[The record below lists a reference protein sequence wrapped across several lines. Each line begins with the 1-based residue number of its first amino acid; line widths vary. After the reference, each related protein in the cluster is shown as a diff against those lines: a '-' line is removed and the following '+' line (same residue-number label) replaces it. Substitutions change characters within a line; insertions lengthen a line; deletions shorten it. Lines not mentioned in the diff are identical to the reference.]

1 MNRSRKASAKQQAA
15 AFEEAS
21 MRRCVSRAA
30 LVLLMLV
37 SAGAAHAQTVDE
49 IIAKNIEAKGGAAKW
64 KSVNTVKMTGKISM
78 QGMDLPLTVYAKRP
92 NYNRQEIV
100 LQDKQLVQAFDGTT
114 AWLINPM
121 MGSDVAQELPGPAA
135 EMMRNTA
142 DFDGALI
149 DYKAKG
155 HTVEFVG
162 KEKLDATEVYHLKV
176 TMKGGSH
183 VQHYYLDAKSGIELK
198 TSADI
203 DMGTGTK
210 QALETEMSNFQ
221 QVNGIMIPHTVK
233 QTVNGKP
240 VVQMT
245 IDKVEFNSAIDDTLF
260 RMPKK

>member
-1 MNRSRKASAKQQAA
+1 MMRRNLRAAFVLVALSAA
-15 AFEEAS
+15 A
-21 MRRCVSRAA
+21 
-30 LVLLMLV
+30 
-37 SAGAAHAQTVDE
+37 AAHAQTVDE
-49 IIAKNIEAKGGAAKW
+49 IVAKNLQAKGGAEKW
-64 KSVNTVKMTGKISM
+64 KAVNSVKMTGKITL

-114 AWLINPM
+114 AWQINPM
-121 MGSDVAQELPGPAA
+121 MGSDAPQELPGPTA
-135 EMMRNTA
+135 EMMKNSA

-149 DYKAKG
+149 DYKQKG

-162 KEKLDATEVYHLKV
+162 KEKIDATEVYHLKV
-176 TMKGGSH
+176 TMKNGH

-198 TSADI
+198 TQADV
-203 DMGTGTK
+203 DLGTGAK
-210 QALETEMSNFQ
+210 QPLETEMSNYQ

-233 QTVNGKP
+233 QLINGKP

-245 IDKVEFNSAIDDTLF
+245 IDKVEFNVPVDDALF

>member
-1 MNRSRKASAKQQAA
+1 
-15 AFEEAS
+15 

-30 LVLLMLV
+30 LVLLALT
-37 SAGAAHAQTVDE
+37 AAAAAHAQTVDE
-49 IIAKNIEAKGGAAKW
+49 IIAKNLQAKGGAEKW
-64 KSVNTVKMTGKISM
+64 KSVNSVKMAGKITM

-121 MGSDVAQELPGPAA
+121 MGSDVPQELPGPAA
-135 EMMRNTA
+135 DMMKNSA

-149 DYKAKG
+149 DYKSKG
-155 HTVEFVG
+155 HTIELVG
-162 KEKLDATEVYHLKV
+162 KEKLDGTEVYHLKV

-183 VQHYYLDAKSGIELK
+183 IQHYYLDAKSGIELK
-198 TSADI
+198 TSADV
-203 DMGTGTK
+203 DMGTGQK
-210 QALETEMSNFQ
+210 QALETEMSNYQ

-233 QTVNGKP
+233 QSVNGKP

-245 IDKVEFNSAIDDTLF
+245 IDKVEFNAAIDDSMF